1 MQLEDLE
8 KEIISSLEILENE
21 YTEHG
26 LSSYLPQLT
35 FYKIHGLTAKENFH
49 SKFITFLLNPKKQH
63 GCGNNFLKL
72 FIEILN
78 EKIKSENLKLSSL
91 VLDDYK
97 EAKAETGSISGGRV
111 DIRLF
116 NTDKNRSKNIIIENK
131 INAGDQW
138 AQLARYYK
146 DYPCSTIVY
155 LTLLGKSASS
165 YSLNYQN
172 KKLDEKDYLR
182 ISYKEDIRKWLNQCQ
197 NYLHDE
203 NCKLDIERKNK
214 ISILINDYLT
224 VIKELTY
231 RERKNDIILPNLSK
245 NLDTV
250 EFVFNNQAKIND
262 LTNYR
267 DIIIPLKEYLVREK
281 FINIILDNLIKD
293 IGDGLLYKINEGR
306 GIMQKGWG
314 FQFYK
319 EKWKEHNIKIGFYFM
334 KKKLENLIFGLRKYD
349 PKIPDTPQFKDNK
362 LKNGWYYLNK
372 EKRLGEYSNWHR
384 KTFYEFMSDDI
395 KVKDTPFYK
404 LIKTIV
410 LEMCEE
416 IDKIISNS

>member
-1 MQLEDLE
+1 MQLVELE
-8 KEIISSLEILENE
+8 KEITSSLEILENE

-35 FYKIHGLTAKENFH
+35 FYKIHGLTEKENFH

-63 GCGNNFLKL
+63 DCGNNFLKL
-72 FIEILN
+72 FIDILN
-78 EKIKSENLKLSSL
+78 DKIKSENLKLSSL

-97 EAKAETGSISGGRV
+97 EAKAEAGSISGGRV

-172 KKLDEKDYLR
+172 KKLDEKDYLI

-224 VIKELTY
+224 VIKELT
-231 RERKNDIILPNLSK
+231 KISSINDAIFPIFSK
-245 NLDTV
+245 DLHIFFKTHD
-250 EFVFNNQAKIND
+250 QAKKLKEDNKNAKLSD
-262 LTNYR
+262 FQKLCLNKVV
-267 DIIIPLKEYLVREK
+267 PLKQYLVREK
-281 FINIILDNLIKD
+281 FINIILNNLIKD
-293 IGDGLLYKINEGR
+293 IGDGLLYKINEGK

-319 EKWKEHNIKIGFYFM
+319 EKWKEHNIKIGFYF
-334 KKKLENLIFGLRKYD
+334 KKKYLRNCNYGLRKYV
-349 PKIPDTPQFKDNK
+349 PNNPNIPNKFKDNK
-362 LKNGWYYLNK
+362 PKNGWYKENK
-372 EKRLGEYSNWHR
+372 LDKYSDWDR
-384 KTFYEFMSDDI
+384 YTFYEFMS
-395 KVKDTPFYK
+395 KDPKETKFYES
-404 LIKTIV
+404 IKTIV
-410 LEMCEE
+410 SKMCEE
-416 IDKIISNS
+416 ID